1 MFIFKLVKSANSGA
15 WLVPIFGYF
24 CFMRPYFVTSINFY
38 VTDYSQLFLHASH
51 VSLDSFFL
59 LSIQRLFLRDLS
71 SNLINFADT
80 SSVFKGSSSV
90 ALTFIFKFFISF
102 QVGHPTLCVTFSIC
116 LSIRPSV
123 HLFVRCAPY
132 LRNHTSSN
140 HNFLYTCVK

>member
-1 MFIFKLVKSANSGA
+1 MMFIFKLVKSANSGA

-51 VSLDSFFL
+51 VSLDSFFI

-102 QVGHPTLCVTFSIC
+102 LGGAPNSMCHFFHLSVHPPTC
-116 LSIRPSV
+116 PSV
-123 HLFVRCAPY
+123 RPLCTISQEPY
-132 LRNHTSSN
+132 II
-140 HNFLYTCVK
+140 